1 MSNAEVSNF
10 ENRIS
15 DVECGWSMKQ
25 RIQLTQTFEQIR
37 QNLHF
42 VLVEPE
48 SPGNVG
54 AASRALRTSGF
65 EKLILVNPCPLDN
78 DEARMM
84 AHRSYDIIE
93 KAQIFDSFDKAVA
106 GMRLVVATT
115 MRKRHFKFPFFTPQE
130 ISQKL
135 LDVAF
140 EHPVAVVFG
149 REKNGLTNEEILK
162 CHLHSTIPTATQN
175 PALNLAQAVMIY
187 AHTFFM
193 NMNKV
198 ESGYSYRLAT
208 QYELEK
214 FYEHLQSALD
224 LVHFVP
230 RDGIDNFITR
240 FRRLIGRSMAEKRD
254 VRLLHKLLQIFETRI
269 QRLEELVIER
279 DKKDI
284 Y

>member
-1 MSNAEVSNF
+1 MTRRSQFTE
-10 ENRIS
+10 
-15 DVECGWSMKQ
+15 
-25 RIQLTQTFEQIR
+25 TFEHIR

-54 AASRALRTSGF
+54 ATARALRTTGF
-65 EKLILVNPCPLDN
+65 EKLVLINPCPLDN
-78 DEARMM
+78 DEARML

-93 KAQIFDSFDKAVA
+93 KAQVFESFDKAIS

-130 ISQKL
+130 ISNKL
-135 LDVAF
+135 LDVAVN
-140 EHPVAVVFG
+140 HPVAIVFG

-187 AHTFFM
+187 AHTFFN

-198 ESGYSYRLAT
+198 KSSYSYKLAT

-214 FYEHLQSALD
+214 FYEHLQAALD

-230 RDGIDNFITR
+230 RDGIDSFITR

-269 QRLEELVIER
+269 KRLEESTGENEER
-279 DKKDI
+279 NI

>member
-1 MSNAEVSNF
+1 MS
-10 ENRIS
+10 
-15 DVECGWSMKQ
+15 Q
-25 RIQLTQTFEQIR
+25 RTQLTDAFKKIS

-54 AASRALRTSGF
+54 ATARAMRTTGF

-84 AHRSYDIIE
+84 GHRSYDIIE
-93 KAQIFDSFDKAVA
+93 KARLFESFDKAIA

-115 MRKRHFKFPFFTPQE
+115 MRKRHFKFPFFTPEE
-130 ISQKL
+130 ISNKL
-135 LDVAF
+135 LDVAVK
-140 EHPVAVVFG
+140 HPVAIVFG

-187 AHTFFM
+187 AHTFFI
-193 NMNKV
+193 NMNRV
-198 ESGYSYRLAT
+198 ESRYSYKLAT

-214 FYEHLQSALD
+214 FYEHLQAALD
-224 LVHFVP
+224 LVRFVP

-254 VRLLHKLLQIFETRI
+254 IRLLHKLLQIFETRI
-269 QRLEELVIER
+269 RRLEDENPDA
-279 DKKDI
+279 DKKEDI